1 MTSVIFGGS
10 SGIGHSIVRDL
21 LKNGHSDIV
30 NIDITPS
37 DIASRNILGDLSCDK
52 FVQSVLLKLNGFD
65 KIDSVI
71 WTVRYRH
78 SDQMNDIDIVKNSFD
93 VELFPLVKLLSD
105 LSSRL
110 ITDGTSVVIISSIAS
125 KLISSQHFAYNL
137 VKSAQE
143 SLVRALAVKYGD
155 NSSVRINA
163 ICPGIVD
170 IPGRSST
177 LNSQYSEAAL
187 LRKSSVPRPL
197 TVHVD
202 EISKLCTFLLSQA
215 SSALNGATLVADG
228 GESILDQYF
237 VAQRTFN
244 SFS

>member
-1 MTSVIFGGS
+1 MTSIIFGGS
-10 SGIGHSIVRDL
+10 SGIGHAILCDL
-21 LKNGHSDIV
+21 KKNGHSDIV

-37 DIASRNILGDLSCDK
+37 DVSTFNILGDLSSDL
-52 FVQSVLLKLNGFD
+52 FVKSLFLKLNSLK
-65 KIDSVI
+65 KIDSLI
-71 WTVRYRH
+71 WSVRYRY
-78 SDQMNDIDIVKNSFD
+78 SDQMSDIDIVKNSFG
-93 VELFPLVKLLSD
+93 VELFPLIQLLSE
-105 LSSRL
+105 LSSKMT
-110 ITDGTSVVIISSIAS
+110 TDGTSVVILSSIAS
-125 KLISSQHFAYNL
+125 TLISSQHFAYNL

-170 IPGRSST
+170 IPGRSSS

-187 LRKSSVPRPL
+187 LRRASVPRL
-197 TVHVD
+197 STVHVD

-215 SSALNGATLVADG
+215 SSALNGVTLVADG